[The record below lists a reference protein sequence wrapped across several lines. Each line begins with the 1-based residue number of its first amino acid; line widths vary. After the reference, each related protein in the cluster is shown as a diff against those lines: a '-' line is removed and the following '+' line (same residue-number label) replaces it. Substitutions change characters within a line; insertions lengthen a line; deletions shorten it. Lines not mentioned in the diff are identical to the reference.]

1 MTNLFSEMFFKSK
14 NSDRTICRYTIL
26 WKNDWGDTWC
36 RTEDPRLKQKIKG
49 KNEAQEQLFWKI

>member
-14 NSDRTICRYTIL
+14 CDRTICRYTIL

-49 KNEAQEQLFWKI
+49 KNEA